1 MTERECDL
9 CEILGIRGH
18 AKKLDEMNLLEK
30 HSKDNLYD
38 ILKNIVN
45 EGLLYITARC
55 SNCDFKFKWN
65 IEANMKDGK
74 KVLLEEMHC
83 PNCTNKL
90 GGFFLTREN
99 E

>member
-1 MTERECDL
+1 MPERECSI
-9 CEILGIRGH
+9 CEVLGVRGH
-18 AKKLDEMNLLEK
+18 AKRLVEMNFLT
-30 HSKDNLYD
+30 HSTKDDLYD
-38 ILKNIVN
+38 ILKKVVN
-45 EGLLYITARC
+45 EGLLYCSARC

-83 PNCTNKL
+83 PNCTNPL
-90 GGFFLTREN
+90 DGFFLTREA